1 MWLYLVLGISFGFA
15 SGIQPGPLMAYLVG
29 RSMVHGW
36 RRTLP
41 AVLAPLIS
49 DGPIALLMLVLLTRL
64 PAGMERGMRL
74 AGAVFLF
81 YLAAQAFR
89 TWRRSDAAPPDSPGS
104 AGRSLFQATA
114 VNFLNPGPY
123 LGWSLVLGPALL
135 EGWRESPACG
145 VALLA
150 GFYGTILGVNA
161 GVVIL
166 SGTARRLGPRAGRAL
181 VGLSALAMAGFGF
194 YQLWAGLVG

>member
-1 MWLYLVLGISFGFA
+1 V
-15 SGIQPGPLMAYLVG
+15 
-29 RSMVHGW
+29 
-36 RRTLP
+36 
-41 AVLAPLIS
+41 
-49 DGPIALLMLVLLTRL
+49 
-64 PAGMERGMRL
+64 
-74 AGAVFLF
+74 
-81 YLAAQAFR
+81 
-89 TWRRSDAAPPDSPGS
+89 
-104 AGRSLFQATA
+104 

-135 EGWRESPACG
+135 EGWRKSPAHG

-161 GVVIL
+161 GIVIL

-181 VGLSALAMAGFGF
+181 VGLSALALAGFGF